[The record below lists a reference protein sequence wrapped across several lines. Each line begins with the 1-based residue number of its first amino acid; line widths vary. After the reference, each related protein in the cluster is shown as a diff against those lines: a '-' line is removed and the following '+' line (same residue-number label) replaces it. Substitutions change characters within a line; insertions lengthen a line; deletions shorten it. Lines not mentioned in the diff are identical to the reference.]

1 LISLGWND
9 VLSKDQTTTH
19 RARLKAILPTFGF
32 EFGPGIFDALKHKT
46 YGFDGTHYA
55 PTVRP
60 ENQPKA
66 APPLGNHEHTKNAV
80 LRCHE
85 HTKRVKNRR

>member
-32 EFGPGIFDALKHKT
+32 GFGPGIFDALKHKT
-46 YGFDGTHYA
+46 CGFDGTHYA
-55 PTVRP
+55 PTVP
-60 ENQPKA
+60 PKNWLKPA
-66 APPLGNHEHTKNAV
+66 WLLGFP
-80 LRCHE
+80 C
-85 HTKRVKNRR
+85 